1 MNQKKN
7 RNLKVATVVSTKAG
21 KTAIKTNVDL
31 TVLLEDGS
39 EVMIKK
45 GSYLN
50 TEDPRELP
58 KRLLAEG
65 KISEDLAAQMQERA
79 DKTPDFVL
87 RDITFYNKG

>member
-1 MNQKKN
+1 MRKN
-7 RNLKVATVVSTKAG
+7 KNIKVASVVSTKAG
-21 KTAIKTNVDL
+21 NTALKTNIDL
-31 TVLLEDGS
+31 TALLEDGT
-39 EVMIKK
+39 EIVIKK

-79 DKTPDFVL
+79 DKIPDFVL
-87 RDITFYNKG
+87 REVTFYNKG